1 MNAADYL
8 ILGLLAVSLW
18 IGWWRGFVKEI
29 VSLSTWIIAIWAG
42 LRFSRQVSMWLPE
55 FILPISARIL
65 TSYLILVIC
74 ILVFGIFVSNFL
86 QRLVKKIG
94 LVTVDRLS
102 GLALGAG
109 RGIIIIC
116 IVVILTTLT
125 PLTETNQWKNS
136 ILIPFFQT
144 LIVGLREQTLA

>member
-29 VSLSTWIIAIWAG
+29 VSLSSWIIAIWVG
-42 LRFSRQVSMWLPE
+42 LSFSRQVSMWLPG

-65 TSYLILVIC
+65 ISYLILVIC
-74 ILVFGIFVSNFL
+74 ILVFGILVSDFL

-94 LVTVDRLS
+94 LVTVNRLT

-116 IVVILTTLT
+116 IIVILTTLT